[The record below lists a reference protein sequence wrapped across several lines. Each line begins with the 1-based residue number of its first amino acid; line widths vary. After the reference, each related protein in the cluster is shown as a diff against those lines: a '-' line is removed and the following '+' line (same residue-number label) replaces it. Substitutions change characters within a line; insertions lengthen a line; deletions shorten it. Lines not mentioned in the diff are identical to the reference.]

1 MSKGLANHAYYR
13 KAQRGP
19 GSNNNGYLAAS
30 PVPKPTAG
38 SGGDGSAGVAEQN
51 KQTRSQVNGVLEE
64 GTKKPKEESKSGKTR
79 ELEAQSES
87 PKDTKKDES
96 DKPSNLDKEL
106 QKLLKAKL
114 EGKALPVLK
123 CSDGT
128 FVNIIVKLSDV
139 SEEILK
145 KLKDAGFELKSKGTA
160 KVTGRI
166 KIESLKKLCELTAVE
181 WVKPAQ
187 D

>member
-1 MSKGLANHAYYR
+1 MDSTR
-13 KAQRGP
+13 
-19 GSNNNGYLAAS
+19 
-30 PVPKPTAG
+30 V
-38 SGGDGSAGVAEQN
+38 SGVGDA
-51 KQTRSQVNGVLEE
+51 
-64 GTKKPKEESKSGKTR
+64 TKKPKEESKSGKT
-79 ELEAQSES
+79 LEVQAQSDR
-87 PKDTKKDES
+87 PKDTKKDDS

-106 QKLLKAKL
+106 RKLLNAKL
-114 EGKALPVLK
+114 EGKALPDLK

-139 SEEILK
+139 SEEMLK

-166 KIESLKKLCELTAVE
+166 KIECLKKLCELTAVE